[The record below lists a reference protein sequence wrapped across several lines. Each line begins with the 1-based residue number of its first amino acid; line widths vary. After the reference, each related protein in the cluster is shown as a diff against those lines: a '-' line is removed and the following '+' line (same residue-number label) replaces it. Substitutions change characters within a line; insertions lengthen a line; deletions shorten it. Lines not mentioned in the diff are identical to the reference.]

1 MHKAPQCLRLRAAP
15 AEPALTPS
23 NCSRF
28 PRRWSRPYRSQR
40 SSPRMGASS
49 RQRRRG
55 SQPGQSHGLREARSA
70 HPVCLL
76 PPSLHGP
83 GRRGSGGGAVGSSRL
98 FPTPQPSSAARAG
111 AGHAPLRGRG
121 HFIRL
126 PRAGPHRPGGHR
138 LLGAS
143 VARDWLGRRGG
154 AALAEPAAR
163 LQPRRGNPASH
174 LGPGSSPRAG
184 IRSREREREAISS

>member
-1 MHKAPQCLRLRAAP
+1 MHKAPRCLGLRATP

-28 PRRWSRPYRSQR
+28 PRRWSRPCRSQR

-55 SQPGQSHGLREARSA
+55 SQPGRSHGLRAARSA
-70 HPVCLL
+70 HPACLL
-76 PPSLHGP
+76 PPSLGP
-83 GRRGSGGGAVGSSRL
+83 GRRGSGGGAIGSSRL

-121 HFIRL
+121 HFVRL
-126 PRAGPHRPGGHR
+126 PRAGPHRLGGHR
-138 LLGAS
+138 LLRAS
-143 VARDWLGRRGG
+143 VARDWLG
-154 AALAEPAAR
+154 
-163 LQPRRGNPASH
+163 
-174 LGPGSSPRAG
+174 
-184 IRSREREREAISS
+184 